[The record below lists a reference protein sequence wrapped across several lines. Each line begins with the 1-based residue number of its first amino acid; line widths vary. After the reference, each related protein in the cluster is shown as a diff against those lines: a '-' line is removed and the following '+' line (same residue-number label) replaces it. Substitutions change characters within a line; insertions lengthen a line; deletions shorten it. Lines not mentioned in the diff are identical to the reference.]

1 MRLLKLLSFLAVII
15 LFASCSQDLD
25 TTILSKKDVV
35 LDGSQEVPAKS
46 TAASGTMDLAYNRS
60 TRTLSY
66 TVRWN
71 SLTGNPVGMHIHG
84 SAGKGSNAPVVQNF
98 SGYPAAQSGSFSGTF
113 FVDGVSVK
121 EEDFLR
127 GGYYLN
133 IHTAINPGGEIRG
146 QILLQ

>member
-1 MRLLKLLSFLAVII
+1 MLKLISAWVLIVA
-15 LFASCSQDLD
+15 FASCKQDLN
-25 TTILSKKDVV
+25 TTIISKKDVV

-46 TAASGTMDLAYNRS
+46 SAANGTMDLAYNRT
-60 TRTLSY
+60 TRTLTY
-66 TVRWN
+66 TVKWN

-84 SAGKGSNAPVVQNF
+84 SAGAGANAAIVQNF
-98 SGYPAAQSGSFSGTF
+98 SGYPLTQSGTFTGTF

-133 IHTAINPGGEIRG
+133 IHTPLNPGGEIRG
-146 QILLQ
+146 QIILQ